1 MTFFRHVPILCRQY
15 LLDLGLESDLPSQ
28 HVTLL
33 SVLDDQY
40 QLIDTIDFIFDTL
53 NQRTKGISDIIN
65 ERIRDPVRSDRDVI
79 FELLDTSPDVLGVG
93 CTSKVELSCQWI
105 LTLNDSHV
113 PRVYLL

>member
-1 MTFFRHVPILCRQY
+1 MTFFRHVPILFRQY
-15 LLDLGLESDLPSQ
+15 LLVLGSKSDLPSQ
-28 HVTLL
+28 HITLL
-33 SVLDDQY
+33 GILDDQY

-53 NQRTKGISDIIN
+53 NQRTKGISDVIN

-93 CTSKVELSCQWI
+93 CTSKVELSGQWI
-105 LTLNDSHV
+105 LTLSEIYV